1 MNKLKLMLILFA
13 VGLLILAGVYIIN
26 NLYRPARY
34 LKFVEWI
41 RHPEEHPDW
50 AISAGEHCG
59 EAPFAMPSSGLVG
72 FIWGDHFRIGHTHAG
87 IDIFGGTESGL
98 TPIYAA
104 YDGYLTRME
113 DWKSS
118 IIIRIPEDPLE
129 PGRQIWT
136 YYTHMADEDGNS
148 YIVDAFPT
156 GTHEVFVK
164 EGTLLGFQGNY
175 SGTSGN
181 PTGIHLHFSV
191 VKDDGSGNF
200 LNELEIKNTLDPS
213 PYLGLPLNSETNT
226 DTIPVCS
233 PTSTP

>member
-1 MNKLKLMLILFA
+1 MKMLKIILILFA
-13 VGLLILAGVYIIN
+13 VGLLILAGIYVIN
-26 NLYRPARY
+26 NLFRPACY

-41 RHPEEHPDW
+41 RHPEDHPDW

-59 EAPFAMPSSGLVG
+59 EAPFAMPTSGLVG

-87 IDIFGGTESGL
+87 IDIFGGVEAGI

-118 IIIRIPEDPLE
+118 LIIRIPDDPLN
-129 PGRQIWT
+129 PGQQIWT
-136 YYTHMADEDGNS
+136 YYTHMADESGNS
-148 YIVDAFPT
+148 FIINAFPP

-164 EGTLLGFQGNY
+164 AGTLLGYQGNY
-175 SGTSGN
+175 SGTPDN
-181 PTGIHLHFSV
+181 PTGVHLHFSV
-191 VKDDGSGNF
+191 VKDDGSGNY

-213 PYLGLPLNSETNT
+213 PYFGLELNSKTNT
-226 DTIPVCS
+226 NIIPVCS
-233 PTSTP
+233 QTSTP